1 MPARLSFKEA
11 LARQAETPVE
21 RRAPSGSR
29 IALLLTMPGEIPL
42 PVTTIQT
49 IASFGTSLRKA
60 RDTLDRIARGETVAI
75 ELVCPGGRDVVTE
88 LSELGVG
95 VQVVERPRVDVRTI
109 RQRLDLTQAEFAI
122 RFGLELDTVQNW
134 EQGRYSPDPAATV
147 LLKVIEQN
155 PEAVDA
161 ALAGPA

>member
-1 MPARLSFKEA
+1 MPNRLSFKEA
-11 LARQAETPVE
+11 LARQGETPAE

-29 IALLLTMPGEIPL
+29 ISLLLTMPGDIPL

-60 RDTLDRIARGETVAI
+60 SETLDRIARGEAVAI
-75 ELVCPGGRDVVTE
+75 ELVVPKGRDILAE
-88 LSELGVG
+88 LSKLGVG

-155 PEAVDA
+155 PGAVDA
-161 ALAGPA
+161 ALAAG